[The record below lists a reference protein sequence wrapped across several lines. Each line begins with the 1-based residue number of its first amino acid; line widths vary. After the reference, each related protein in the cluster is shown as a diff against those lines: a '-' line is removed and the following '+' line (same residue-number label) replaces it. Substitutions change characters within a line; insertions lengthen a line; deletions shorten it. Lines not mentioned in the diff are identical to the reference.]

1 MEATNIVTERSVTEI
16 LSASAAE
23 TEAAGRTLGATLR
36 AGDVVFLIGELGAGK
51 TTFVRGVAAAC
62 GAENMVRSPTFALM
76 HRYRGSPEIVHIDL
90 YRQTEDAGLDDLAV
104 EEWQDDVVTLVE
116 WPKSFAEEFWP
127 DAIRVELEHRTESER
142 LIRIFRTTAPSPRFL
157 P

>member
-1 MEATNIVTERSVTEI
+1 VTENAVTEI
-16 LSASAAE
+16 VSCSAAE
-23 TEAAGRTLGATLR
+23 TEAAGRSFGATLR

-62 GAENMVRSPTFALM
+62 GADNVVRSPTFALM

-90 YRQTEDAGLDDLAV
+90 YRQSEDAGLDDLAV
-104 EEWQDDVVTLVE
+104 EEWQGEVVTLVE
-116 WPKSFAEEFWP
+116 WPKAFAEEFWP
-127 DAIRVELEHRTESER
+127 DAIRIEMEHRTETER
-142 LIRIFRTTAPSPRFL
+142 FIRIFRTTGSRSRFL

>member
-1 MEATNIVTERSVTEI
+1 MTEI
-16 LSASAAE
+16 ISGAAAE
-23 TEAAGRTLGATLR
+23 TEAAGQELGGTLR

-62 GAENMVRSPTFALM
+62 GVTRGVRSPTFALM

-90 YRQTEDAGLDDLAV
+90 YRQSEDAGLDDLAV
-104 EEWQDDVVTLVE
+104 EEWRGEVVTLIE
-116 WPKSFAEEFWP
+116 WPKAFAEEFWP
-127 DAIRVELEHRTESER
+127 DAIRVHFEHRTETER
-142 LIRIFRTTAPSPRFL
+142 LIRIFRTADERSRFL